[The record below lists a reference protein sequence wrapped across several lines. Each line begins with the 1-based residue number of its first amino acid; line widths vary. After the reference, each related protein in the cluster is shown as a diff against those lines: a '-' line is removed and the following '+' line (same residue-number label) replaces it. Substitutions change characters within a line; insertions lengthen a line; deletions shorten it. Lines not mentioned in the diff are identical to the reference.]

1 MSATLF
7 SMDFAQFNSDTSQE
21 MKDVVWGV
29 MECIGSPNFADFFP
43 VLKSVDPQGILKKT
57 KICFEKLFAIFD
69 GIIDEKLKSGG
80 GKDDLVE
87 ALIELSQRDDAELSR
102 NDVNHLLLVRFL
114 A

>member
-7 SMDFAQFNSDTSQE
+7 HGLAQFNSDTSQG

-102 NDVNHLLLVRFL
+102 NDVKHLLLVRFL